1 MVKVPKI
8 GHRDKRRVERGVQVC
23 QKRMRKNERMRM
35 RKRKSKRK
43 SRGYDNGMQDD
54 AAGERERL

>member
-1 MVKVPKI
+1 
-8 GHRDKRRVERGVQVC
+8 
-23 QKRMRKNERMRM
+23 MRKNERMRM